1 MATNLSGDETSHQF
15 GGLSLAEV
23 YSVTLTC
30 VFGSD
35 QFDCGTAA
43 VSTSPPDMVHDGH
56 VYSVSHVASTWH
68 EAEDTCV
75 SGGGHLVSLGNMKE
89 ETRVT
94 VSLSVTDIWTGG
106 NMCPDS
112 PAPRHSMWTDGSDND
127 HTNFATDSGKR
138 NRNNAD
144 ENIFKMNVIINQ
156 DWRAVIVVSKLEQWG
171 GEEVCVTRCY
181 TECASLTCPT
191 CSPTPPS

>member
-1 MATNLSGDETSHQF
+1 MATNLSGDETSYQF

-35 QFDCGTAA
+35 QFDCGTAV

-68 EAEDTCV
+68 EAEATCV
-75 SGGGHLVSLGNMKE
+75 SSGGHLVSPGNMEE
-89 ETRVT
+89 ETRVM

-127 HTNFATDSGKR
+127 HTNFATDSGKS
-138 NRNNAD
+138 
-144 ENIFKMNVIINQ
+144 NIRYLLRIEI
-156 DWRAVIVVSKLEQWG
+156 
-171 GEEVCVTRCY
+171 
-181 TECASLTCPT
+181 
-191 CSPTPPS
+191 